1 MSFSPACLLIYLL
14 LPLATVAKDEIT
26 MHLKAGLF
34 TSTGSQ
40 PLRQVVVRG
49 NTKLI
54 LESLKTNCDHDM
66 VEYFDRVPGSQM
78 IYRFKVVKM
87 ATRFFI
93 GISLRVLKTKR
104 IMYRIENLDGCQF
117 LNTPLM
123 NKIFSEFYRNLL
135 VNNTPFHC
143 PIRPGEH
150 FLRNLATANLLPAIH
165 PFGHFQLT
173 MTVTKQPYNAYNATS
188 LIMQMIWNY
197 SVTNIK

>member
-1 MSFSPACLLIYLL
+1 
-14 LPLATVAKDEIT
+14 
-26 MHLKAGLF
+26 MHLKSGLF
-34 TSTGSQ
+34 HSTATQSQ

-49 NTKLI
+49 HTKLT

-66 VEYFDRVPGSQM
+66 VEYFDLVPGSQL

-87 ATRFFI
+87 ATRFYI
-93 GISLRVLKTKR
+93 GISLRVLKTKK
-104 IMYRIENLDGCQF
+104 IMYKIENLDGCQF

-135 VNNTPFHC
+135 VNNTAFHC
-143 PIRPGEH
+143 PIRTGEH

-165 PFGHFQLT
+165 PLGHFQLT
-173 MTVTKQPYNAYNATS
+173 VTVTKQPYNMTS